1 MLNPGPSSNFL
12 NPLVVSGDQN
22 EMSLKDVEKTADES
36 ATETVQIVLPNDTN
50 ALGNALGGRVMH
62 WIDLVGAMVAYRHS
76 QRPVVTVAMERLE
89 FIHPIRLGHIVILK
103 ARLNYVGN
111 TSMEVGVQVF
121 AEDPRRETHQLSS
134 HALLTFVAL
143 DDDGKPMPVPK
154 LKLTNDEER
163 RQFQEAATR
172 RQQRHKERK
181 CGVAHHRQTRIGSRT
196 ESLFWAKGGL

>member
-1 MLNPGPSSNFL
+1 VRGDKIQM
-12 NPLVVSGDQN
+12 PLRDA
-22 EMSLKDVEKTADES
+22 EKTPDES

-154 LKLTNDEER
+154 LKLTNDEELR
-163 RQFQEAATR
+163 LFREAAAR
-172 RQQRHKERK
+172 RQQRHKDQK
-181 CGVAHHRQTRIGSRT
+181 
-196 ESLFWAKGGL
+196 